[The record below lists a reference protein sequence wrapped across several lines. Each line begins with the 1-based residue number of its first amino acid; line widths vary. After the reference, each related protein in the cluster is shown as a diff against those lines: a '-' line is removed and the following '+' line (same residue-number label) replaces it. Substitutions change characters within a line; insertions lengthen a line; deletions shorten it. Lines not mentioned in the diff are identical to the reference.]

1 MRLHN
6 EIEAYL
12 HELEKVNKNAAV
24 LYADIEHTA
33 AQGSGWARALIQK
46 HYNDETYQLQIDSH
60 MRFYGEWD
68 T

>member
-6 EIEAYL
+6 EIQAYL
-12 HELEKVNKNAAV
+12 NQLAQEPKNAAV

-33 AQGSGWARALIQK
+33 AEGSGWARSYIDK

-60 MRFYGEWD
+60 MRFYGDWD